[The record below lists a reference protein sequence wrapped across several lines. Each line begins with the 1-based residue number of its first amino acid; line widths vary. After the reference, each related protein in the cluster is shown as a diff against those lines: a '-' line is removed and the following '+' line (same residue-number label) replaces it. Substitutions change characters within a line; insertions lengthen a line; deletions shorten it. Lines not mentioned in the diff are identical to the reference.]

1 MTEPDPNDVTV
12 HDVTARDV
20 RVRFAATGKGPPL
33 VLLHDV
39 LGDRSQWDDVRAPL
53 AQSHRVVVPD
63 LPGFGE
69 SEKPEERR
77 FRYEPAAFAEAI
89 VDLVAAAGLGR
100 VHVAGLGLGALVAM
114 SVAARHPSL
123 VNKLVLVSPPLFGA
137 RVQTALPLA
146 GVPIVGPFVIKQIV
160 GKSLFRRH
168 FRERVHGA
176 RSADKDARVD
186 QLFERFDSPAAR
198 EAALHTLGAMQDT
211 RSVEASV
218 GRIGAPTLVVWGR
231 ESKVGSPEIGRKLS
245 RLLAKGTLEITP
257 GGHATPEDAP
267 EEFVGLV
274 KRFLEPPAPQR
285 RRRSQPDEAEA
296 PGAGPK
302 RHRGA
307 RTS

>member
-1 MTEPDPNDVTV
+1 MPELLL

-20 RVRFAATGKGPPL
+20 RVRFAEMGKGPPL

-53 AQSHRVVVPD
+53 AESHRVVIPD

-77 FRYEPAAFAEAI
+77 FRYEPFTFAEAV

-100 VHVAGLGLGALVAM
+100 IHLAGLGLGALVAM
-114 SVAARHPSL
+114 GVAARHPSL

-137 RVQTALPLA
+137 RTQAALPLA
-146 GVPIVGPFVIKQIV
+146 GVPVVGPFVIKQIV
-160 GKSLFRRH
+160 GRSLFRRH

-176 RSADKDARVD
+176 RSPHKDARVD
-186 QLFERFDSPAAR
+186 QLFDRFDSPAAR

-211 RSVEASV
+211 RAVEASV
-218 GRIGAPTLVVWGR
+218 GRIGAPTLVIWGR
-231 ESKVGSPEIGRKLS
+231 ENKLGSPEIGRKLS
-245 RLLAKGTLEITP
+245 RLLAKATLEITP

-267 EEFVGLV
+267 DEFVALT
-274 KRFLEPPAPQR
+274 KRFLEPPPPR
-285 RRRSQPDEAEA
+285 RRRSQPDDAEA
-296 PGAGPK
+296 AGEGAPK
-302 RHRGA
+302 KTRGA
-307 RTS
+307 RSP